1 MANKD
6 ADNLLNDDKFSLFL
20 EKITAFTFAYAI
32 TNPGVNALRTPIYAE
47 MVKLINGENVDF
59 CDHKFE
65 AKNTKNMFLNFA
77 FYNSKPITK
86 ALLTWWAF
94 HIPQQKLTINSK
106 YQIEHIFANNR
117 NSETLSEKDRE
128 SLGNKSLLESRINIR
143 ASDYRFADKK
153 KYYVGSYLNK
163 NGKRQDGTDIQ
174 ELRQLANEKDDFT
187 ERDIAERNEKIIC
200 SFIEHLK
207 NNGLT
212 E

>member
-1 MANKD
+1 MLTLIAFND
-6 ADNLLNDDKFSLFL
+6 SEQPLLSL
-20 EKITAFTFAYAI
+20 
-32 TNPGVNALRTPIYAE
+32 NQP
-47 MVKLINGENVDF
+47 
-59 CDHKFE
+59 FE
-65 AKNTKNMFLNFA
+65 
-77 FYNSKPITK
+77 
-86 ALLTWWAF
+86 
-94 HIPQQKLTINSK
+94 
-106 YQIEHIFANNR
+106 IEHIYARNR
-117 NSETLSEKDRE
+117 YDHEHSLTDPRNID
-128 SLGNKSLLESRINIR
+128 SLGNKILLEKGINIR